1 MHPLLASAHVA
12 PPPTTAA
19 PPQPASCGSPASASA
34 SASAAEADAA
44 RPARTIVV
52 GSARMDR
59 VARPGTLCWYCA
71 HPSTNAPMLPM
82 PLAYDPKTDV
92 FRVTGSFCGFSC
104 MKSYNF
110 DRGDYLKHVN
120 AINISL
126 FAKRCTGKIQRIHL
140 APPRQALRAFGGSM
154 SIEEFR
160 GDTRSWS
167 ILPPKMVTA
176 DVVIQEQRACGRK
189 PAKAQNL
196 AASVDFKDVLVKN
209 ETLKLRRPKPMQ
221 TTRNA
226 LDRTMGINQL
236 LMSV

>member
-1 MHPLLASAHVA
+1 MHPLLAAAHVA
-12 PPPTTAA
+12 PPAAA
-19 PPQPASCGSPASASA
+19 PQSDAPR
-34 SASAAEADAA
+34 AAENAEK
-44 RPARTIVV
+44 PPKTIVV

-59 VARPGTLCWYCA
+59 AARPGSLCWYCA
-71 HPSTNAPMLPM
+71 HPSDAPMLPM
-82 PLAYDPKTDV
+82 PVAYDPRTDV

-110 DRGDYLKHVN
+110 DRDNYLKHVN

-126 FAKRCTGKIQRIHL
+126 FAKRCTGQIQRIHL
-140 APPRQALRAFGGSM
+140 APPRQALRAFGGTM

-160 GDTRSWS
+160 GDARTWAV
-167 ILPPKMVTA
+167 LPPKMVTA

-196 AASVDFKDVLVKN
+196 GASVDFKDVLVKN

-236 LMSV
+236 LMSI